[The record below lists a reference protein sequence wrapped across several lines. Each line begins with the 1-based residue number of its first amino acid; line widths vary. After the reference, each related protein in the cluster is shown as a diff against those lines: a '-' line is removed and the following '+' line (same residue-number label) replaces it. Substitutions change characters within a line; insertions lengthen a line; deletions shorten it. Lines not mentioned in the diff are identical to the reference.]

1 MAVQICPICKKGED
15 HEVGSW
21 VRCPRFAAP
30 VCMEHCNECRFFSG
44 YETSVVH
51 CYEPNAKKESLEQR
65 LKAETKQGNELKIS
79 YLNYTSFPFK
89 SQ

>member
-1 MAVQICPICKKGED
+1 MATQICPICKKGED

-51 CYEPNAKKESLEQR
+51 CYFGSKDEPNTKK
-65 LKAETKQGNELKIS
+65 
-79 YLNYTSFPFK
+79 
-89 SQ
+89 

>member
-1 MAVQICPICKKGED
+1 MATQICPICKKGANHD
-15 HEVGSW
+15 VVSW

-51 CYEPNAKKESLEQR
+51 CYFGSNDEPNTKKKTLSKDSR
-65 LKAETKQGNELKIS
+65 LKQNREMN
-79 YLNYTSFPFK
+79 
-89 SQ
+89 

>member
-1 MAVQICPICKKGED
+1 
-15 HEVGSW
+15 
-21 VRCPRFAAP
+21 
-30 VCMEHCNECRFFSG
+30 MEHCNECRFFSG

-51 CYEPNAKKESLEQR
+51 CYFGSKDEPNTKISLEQR